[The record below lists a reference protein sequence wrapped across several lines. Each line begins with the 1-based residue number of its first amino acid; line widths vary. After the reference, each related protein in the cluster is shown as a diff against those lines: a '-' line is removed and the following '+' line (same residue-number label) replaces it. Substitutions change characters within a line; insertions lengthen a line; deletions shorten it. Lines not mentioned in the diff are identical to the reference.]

1 MGEQGAWNRHVEQML
16 TRSEQAD
23 TDNDSSGVHL
33 PTSFPVS
40 PPCST
45 GGIAHHP
52 STPSSH
58 TDGNVDSV
66 PLPAERLRHRT
77 PLLS

>member
-1 MGEQGAWNRHVEQML
+1 MGEQGVWNHHVEQIL
-16 TRSEQAD
+16 TCSEQAD
-23 TDNDSSGVHL
+23 TDTDSSFVHL

-45 GGIAHHP
+45 GGITHNP

-58 TDGNVDSV
+58 TDWNVDSV